1 MLRGRA
7 APASGLL
14 SITLG
19 LARRVVRPLGR
30 SMLVSHR
37 LVGRLVELG
46 GNRVSI
52 GGLDFSVDNT
62 LITTREKGRLDV
74 GLHERGEIALA
85 RRYVRTDLPVVE
97 LGGGIGI
104 VSCIINR
111 LLAGPADHVVV
122 EANADLI
129 PTLEVNRRLNGCGFR
144 TCNVALAY
152 GSEQAVLAVDSF
164 AASRIGGT
172 GRRLVVPTA
181 TLASLLAETAF
192 QRINLIVDI
201 EGAEVDL
208 VEREGPVVARH
219 ARVLIVETHRKVA
232 GAEPTDR
239 MLTALRTLGFA
250 QVARVDDVFAFEQEG
265 EGEVPT

>member
-1 MLRGRA
+1 
-7 APASGLL
+7 
-14 SITLG
+14 
-19 LARRVVRPLGR
+19 
-30 SMLVSHR
+30 MLVSHR

-111 LLAGPADHVVV
+111 LLARPADHLVV
-122 EANADLI
+122 ETNADLI
-129 PTLEVNRRLNGCGFR
+129 PTLEVNRHLNGCRFR
-144 TCNVALAY
+144 IRDVALAY

-172 GRRLVVPTA
+172 GRRVVVPTA

-192 QRINLIVDI
+192 QRINLVVDI

-219 ARVLIVETHRKVA
+219 AWVLIVETHRKVA

-239 MLTALRTLGFA
+239 MLAALRTLGFA
-250 QVARVDDVFAFEQEG
+250 QVARVGDVFAFEHEG
-265 EGEVPT
+265 EGVWQRLARHRPTA